1 MMRGYSGLKLFGAM
15 VLVLLG
21 SGPLVNCECGGDH
34 FAGPQLE
41 VDKTALKFDEV
52 AVGYPQT
59 RLLHISNI
67 GGSGLTL
74 DTVAVEGG
82 ASSPF
87 SVKGIMSGE
96 DVDPQLPEFVGPGS
110 AIDLVIEYS
119 PASETSDDHDTLD
132 LLTNDPDE
140 CNPMDLSKN
149 PCAIALAGTGAP
161 PNAELEVV
169 CQSDETCPPPN
180 DTPVCQ
186 VMLDAQTNTHPVR
199 LSFNFCQVAA
209 GYSLQLQ
216 ALLKN
221 TGNIPLSMS
230 GFELYAI
237 VGDLDD
243 FGLLE
248 PSQNDIE
255 IQPGSD
261 QMLTV
266 VYAPEAEGADNSGID
281 LTTNDDDLPSGAFS
295 VRLLAFS
302 AEPDIDVNPEHIP
315 FEGVLQ
321 GQSATEHIT
330 VNNTGSGTLEVTGL
344 EVTGGSVAGEFSI
357 DPSDGFSVDSMGQ
370 QIIDVTYSPQD
381 VGQDDGSVI
390 IHSNDPDEPQVTVTL
405 GADVRPDLDV
415 NPQDWVEFTNV
426 AMGGSASADV
436 ILSNVGYADLTISA
450 IAFDPD
456 LNPGDPPVFG
466 VSGLPADFPTNPMV
480 LAPAESYTFQV
491 TFTDNTSIENEIGQL
506 EIEHDSPNDTNP
518 YILLAVNQGTPAN
531 LPPVAK
537 IDPPSQT
544 IQGLNQVDLDGST
557 SFDPDAGDSISRYQ
571 WSFLFL
577 PQDAQGNQSQA
588 TLSATDT
595 PQVSFTPDMQGA
607 YIVRLVVFD
616 SYNTPSQPVDANI
629 SVNP

>member
-1 MMRGYSGLKLFGAM
+1 MTRRVSAHKLALTLI
-15 VLVLLG
+15 LVLLG
-21 SGPLVNCECGGDH
+21 SGPLLNCECGGDH

-41 VDKTALKFDEV
+41 VDSTVLKFDQV

-59 RLLHISNI
+59 RLLHVSNI

-74 DTVAVEGG
+74 DSIAVQGG
-82 ASSPF
+82 AGSPF
-87 SVKGIMSGE
+87 SVKGFMSGE
-96 DVDPQLPEFVGPGS
+96 NVDPQIPEFIGPGA

-119 PASETSDDHDTLD
+119 PESETADDHDTLD

-140 CNPMDLSKN
+140 CNPMDLSRN

-169 CQSDETCPPPN
+169 CQEDVSCPAPN
-180 DTPVCQ
+180 DTAVCQ
-186 VMLDAQTNTHPVR
+186 VMLDPQTNTHPVR
-199 LSFNFCQVAA
+199 LSFNFCEVAA
-209 GYSLQLQ
+209 GYSRQLQ

-230 GFELYAI
+230 GFELFSI
-237 VGDLDD
+237 VGDLTD

-248 PSQNDIE
+248 PAESDIE
-255 IQPGSD
+255 IQPGAD
-261 QMLTV
+261 RMLTA
-266 VYAPEAEGADNSGID
+266 VYAPQAEGADNSGID
-281 LTTNDDDLPSGAFS
+281 LATNDDDLPSGAFS

-302 AEPDIDVNPEHIP
+302 AEPDIDVHPEHIP
-315 FEGVLQ
+315 FEGVTQ

-330 VNNTGSGTLEVTGL
+330 INNTGSGTLDVSGL

-357 DPSDGFSVDSMGQ
+357 DSTDGFTVASMGQ
-370 QIIDVTYSPQD
+370 QIVDVTYHPQD

-390 IHSNDPDEPQVTVTL
+390 IHSNDPDEPEVTVTL
-405 GADVRPDLDV
+405 GADVRPDLEV
-415 NPQDWVEFTNV
+415 NPQDWVEFIGV
-426 AMGGSASADV
+426 AMGGSASEDV
-436 ILSNVGYADLTISA
+436 TLLNVGYADLTITD

-466 VSGLPADFPTNPMV
+466 IEGLPADFPANPLV
-480 LAPAESYTFQV
+480 LAPAGSYTFQV
-491 TFTDNTSIENEIGQL
+491 TFTDNTSIENEIGQM
-506 EIEHDSPNDTNP
+506 EISHDSPNDSNP

-544 IQGLNQVDLDGST
+544 VQGLNQVNLDGST

-577 PQDAQGNQSQA
+577 PQNAQGTQSQS

-595 PQVSFTPDMQGA
+595 PQVSFTPDMPGA
-607 YIVRLVVFD
+607 YIVRLVVYD
-616 SYNTPSQPVDANI
+616 SYNTPSQPVDSNI